1 LRILKLLEEHHKQL
15 AKALASTGSVK
26 PADANL
32 PTGKLQPE
40 NEKKDVEQNKV
51 AEKPKEA
58 EKTAPKE
65 KSIPAEKTAPSDSK
79 PKDASSSKPNLAH
92 LSVRRPPRREM
103 RSSIVADLAAARGK
117 PSAAQQRRALPTTPE
132 VTAQHASGMVT
143 STRSPPQGPAGGNGP
158 ATPPPTV
165 APRSTTTTAA
175 NSNNDAFQQFFNS
188 FETVFHKLSAPLAF
202 AGLPLIPEQ
211 APTEPAD
218 GGKSTKKA
226 ARSTR
231 ATAEPDLTKIFSE
244 PTLRALR
251 EDVGPAFGSHESFY
265 VVPPSGGTRSYAAIV
280 RSGTN
285 DDEDEDGEDDED
297 DEIGSDAEFVDAR
310 ESMGSS
316 ATPPT
321 SMRVSLSLGRAVAAA
336 TGGTAKGKPGK
347 GKGKGASPKKT
358 TVRRPPQDEPRS
370 AGGKTM
376 EELELENG
384 ALRQLLDTQS
394 RRLAMWEA
402 SAQSQS
408 MALAQSLRLARS
420 SARSPPAGPAL
431 PGAADAG
438 GGAAL
443 LPPATES
450 ERVREMEEALNA
462 ERARREAA
470 EHRLDKSQRENEKLL
485 AVLGKYRD
493 KWELLKE
500 SARKREK
507 KKGDVRKGGPADD

>member
-1 LRILKLLEEHHKQL
+1 MRILKLLEEHHKQL
-15 AKALASTGSVK
+15 AKALASTGTVK
-26 PADANL
+26 PADAN
-32 PTGKLQPE
+32 PPPGKLQPE
-40 NEKKDVEQNKV
+40 TEKKDAEKV
-51 AEKPKEA
+51 TAAEKPKDA
-58 EKTAPKE
+58 EKPIPAQKGIPAE
-65 KSIPAEKTAPSDSK
+65 KSIPPDPN
-79 PKDASSSKPNLAH
+79 PKDASPQSKPNLAH

-103 RSSIVADLAAARGK
+103 RSSIVSDLAAARGK
-117 PSAAQQRRALPTTPE
+117 PPAAQQRRALPTTPE
-132 VTAQHASGMVT
+132 VTAQHASGKVT
-143 STRSPPQGPAGGNGP
+143 TARATPQGPATGHGP
-158 ATPPPTV
+158 IPPPTV
-165 APRSTTTTAA
+165 APRSATATPGTT
-175 NSNNDAFQQFFNS
+175 NNNDAFQQFFNS

-211 APTEPAD
+211 APAEPD
-218 GGKSTKKA
+218 KSTAKGG
-226 ARSTR
+226 RSGSTR

-285 DDEDEDGEDDED
+285 DGDEDDDEDDD

-321 SMRVSLSLGRAVAAA
+321 SIRASLSLGRAVAAA
-336 TGGTAKGKPGK
+336 TGGGKAK
-347 GKGKGASPKKT
+347 GKGKAGTPPAKRPV
-358 TVRRPPQDEPRS
+358 VRRPQGEPRS
-370 AGGKTM
+370 ANGKTM
-376 EELELENG
+376 EELDLENG

-408 MALAQSLRLARS
+408 MALAQSLRLART
-420 SARSPPAGPAL
+420 SARSPPAGAE
-431 PGAADAG
+431 G
-438 GGAAL
+438 GGIPAAAA
-443 LPPATES
+443 PES

>member
-15 AKALASTGSVK
+15 AKALASTGTVK
-26 PADANL
+26 PADAH
-32 PTGKLQPE
+32 PPGKLQPE
-40 NEKKDVEQNKV
+40 NQKKDAEKV
-51 AEKPKEA
+51 ATTEKPKDAEKPIPA
-58 EKTAPKE
+58 Q
-65 KSIPAEKTAPSDSK
+65 KSIPAEKSIPPDPN
-79 PKDASSSKPNLAH
+79 PKDASPQTKPNLTH

-103 RSSIVADLAAARGK
+103 RSSIVSDLAAARGK
-117 PSAAQQRRALPTTPE
+117 PPAAQQRRALPTTPE
-132 VTAQHASGMVT
+132 VTAQHASGKVT
-143 STRSPPQGPAGGNGP
+143 TARATPQGPTAGHGP
-158 ATPPPTV
+158 IPPPTV
-165 APRSTTTTAA
+165 APRSPTATPGA
-175 NSNNDAFQQFFNS
+175 TNNNDAFQQFFNS

-211 APTEPAD
+211 APDEPD
-218 GGKSTKKA
+218 KSTKKGG
-226 ARSTR
+226 RSGSTR

-280 RSGTN
+280 RGGTN
-285 DDEDEDGEDDED
+285 DDNEDDEEEDDD

-321 SMRVSLSLGRAVAAA
+321 SIRASLSLGRAVAAA
-336 TGGTAKGKPGK
+336 TGGGKAK
-347 GKGKGASPKKT
+347 GKGKAGTSPANRPV
-358 TVRRPPQDEPRS
+358 VRRPQGEPRS
-370 AGGKTM
+370 ANGKTM
-376 EELELENG
+376 EELDLENG

-408 MALAQSLRLARS
+408 MALAQSLRLART
-420 SARSPPAGPAL
+420 SARSPPAGAAL
-431 PGAADAG
+431 PGG
-438 GGAAL
+438 GGAQGGGV
-443 LPPATES
+443 PPAAPPPES